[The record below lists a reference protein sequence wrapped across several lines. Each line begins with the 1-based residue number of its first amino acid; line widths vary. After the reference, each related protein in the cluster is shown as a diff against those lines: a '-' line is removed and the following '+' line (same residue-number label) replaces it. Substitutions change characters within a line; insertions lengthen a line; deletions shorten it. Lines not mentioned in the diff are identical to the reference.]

1 MINLDHVESLLTQ
14 EFGPVDGN
22 RVKGITDSG
31 WFIDKVPLYAEKVN
45 CQDVIL
51 CPPEISL
58 RKGMNLWNARLPESC
73 QDSHPDEPW
82 SCFFGYRIYPT
93 LKGMFSLALI
103 DLYKNCFIYSSWNNW
118 VYFIYFSVSLCL
130 SMVI

>member
-1 MINLDHVESLLTQ
+1 MAFIFKLKMESIEVYFILINSMYFSAGGTGVMINLDHVESLLTQ
-14 EFGPVDGN
+14 EFGPVDGQ

-31 WFIDKVPLYAEKVN
+31 WFIDKVPLYTEKVN

-73 QDSHPDEPW
+73 QDSYPDEPW
-82 SCFFGYRIYPT
+82 SCFFGYRLYPT
-93 LKGMFSLALI
+93 LKGVF
-103 DLYKNCFIYSSWNNW
+103 
-118 VYFIYFSVSLCL
+118 
-130 SMVI
+130 